1 MHEPKDP
8 QTKYGNQEDMVSHRT
23 NRDIKK
29 PLTMCEVSWCKNSYT
44 VTKIYL
50 KNEKIIYL
58 CKQHRESLGS
68 CNNEST

>member
-8 QTKYGNQEDMVSHRT
+8 QTKYGDQEQMVS

-44 VTKIYL
+44 VTKVYL
-50 KNEKIIYL
+50 KNEKFIYL

-68 CNNEST
+68 CNSD

>member
-8 QTKYGNQEDMVSHRT
+8 QTKYGDREKMVSHR
-23 NRDIKK
+23 NIKK
-29 PLTMCEVSWCKNSYT
+29 PLTMCEVAWCKNSYT
-44 VTKIYL
+44 VTKVYL